1 MLAQSF
7 SNFIARKAFGAMR
20 TGVTRVRVVAI
31 VKEIAIPSRETV
43 PAPATRDGQD
53 GDRCFGEFRMRLARC
68 RLGLAAASLMALALA
83 AFTPAQA
90 QQEPQARLKIVGG
103 LADVSQYVRY
113 EEPFWRRRITELT
126 QGRVVAEIAPFDRSG
141 IRGQEMLQLMRL
153 GVVPF
158 GTALLAIVAT
168 EEPEFNA
175 VDLPALS
182 PDMRT
187 LRQTVGAYRPHIE
200 QVLRERYSIELLG
213 IYTYPAQVVFCTRPF
228 AGLSDL
234 AGRRIRTSSVGQS
247 EMVQALGA
255 TPVVTPFAEMVQAI
269 RGGVVECAITGTL
282 SGNAVGLH
290 EVTSHVHA
298 MAITWGISIFGANS
312 TAWAALPPD
321 IQDII
326 RRGVADLEPEIWNAA
341 DRETGDGLACN
352 AGQPACTTGRRGS
365 MTVVPVTAAD
375 DERRRR
381 LLTEVVLPRWVNRC
395 GMDCVDAWNEHLAPT
410 LGIRARPE

>member
-1 MLAQSF
+1 MSSAGRRIRLLLATLLA
-7 SNFIARKAFGAMR
+7 IAGTAPG
-20 TGVTRVRVVAI
+20 
-31 VKEIAIPSRETV
+31 
-43 PAPATRDGQD
+43 PARAQD
-53 GDRCFGEFRMRLARC
+53 APL
-68 RLGLAAASLMALALA
+68 
-83 AFTPAQA
+83 
-90 QQEPQARLKIVGG
+90 RLKIVGG

-113 EEPFWRRRITELT
+113 EEPFWRARIAELT
-126 QGRVVAEIAPFDRSG
+126 GGRVQAEIAPFDRSG

-158 GTALLAIVAT
+158 GTALLAVVST

-175 VDLPALS
+175 VDLPALA
-182 PDMRT
+182 PDMPS
-187 LRQTVGAYRPHIE
+187 LRQTVTAFRPHIE
-200 QVLRERYSIELLG
+200 QVLRDRYQIELLG

-234 AGRRIRTSSVGQS
+234 SGRRIRTSSVGQS

-255 TPVVTPFAEMVQAI
+255 TPVVIPFAEVVTAI

-290 EVTSHVHA
+290 EATTHVHS
-298 MAITWGISIFGANS
+298 MALAWGISIFGAS
-312 TAWAALPPD
+312 GTAWASVPAE

-326 RRGVADLEPEIWNAA
+326 RRGVAELELQIWAAA
-341 DRETGDGLACN
+341 DRETGEGLACN
-352 AGQPACTTGRRGS
+352 AGLPSCTAGRRGS
-365 MTVVPVTAAD
+365 MTVVPVSQAD

-395 GMDCVDAWNEHLAPT
+395 GLDCVEAWNEYLAPV